1 MTRSRPTAP
10 SNVRHVPTASRLD
23 AFSQTVRLT
32 VSAWRSGSTTP
43 ASQHGE
49 CGRSTSSAV
58 AVARSP
64 TMGSMEIRELRAFVV
79 VVEEGGLSAAARK
92 LHVSQS
98 ALSQTINSLERRLGA
113 RLLVRNHAGS
123 RTAAMAEVTRAAESQ
138 ATAGLI
144 RVGAP
149 LELPLD
155 LLPRALGQLAMA
167 YPDTQVK
174 VVHSSSATQ
183 LAALRA
189 GELDVGLVRDR
200 PTNPQLDIVLAVRE
214 AMGVILSTARAE
226 GIGGDTGVHLH
237 RLAGLHWMGFARSDS
252 PAWHDQV
259 TATLRAHGI
268 IVDDQPTDDRPVTP
282 EVKLAGIVTGRA
294 FGLASPGWG
303 QPLPEGLEWY
313 PLVDNPVVRRT
324 WAIWPAATRHRDVAA
339 LIAALDITAR

>member
-1 MTRSRPTAP
+1 
-10 SNVRHVPTASRLD
+10 
-23 AFSQTVRLT
+23 
-32 VSAWRSGSTTP
+32 
-43 ASQHGE
+43 
-49 CGRSTSSAV
+49 
-58 AVARSP
+58 
-64 TMGSMEIRELRAFVV
+64 MEIRELRAFVA

-98 ALSQTINSLERRLGA
+98 ALSQTIKSLERRLGA

-123 RTAAMAEVTRAAESQ
+123 RTTDAGATLLRKARGLIDHHDRVTAAMAALTTAAESQ

-155 LLPRALGQLAMA
+155 LLPRALSQLAMA
-167 YPDTQVK
+167 YPDTRAK

-183 LAALRA
+183 LAALQA

-200 PTNPQLDIVLAVRE
+200 PTDPQLDIALAVRE

-226 GIGGDTGVHLH
+226 EIGGDAGVHLH

-259 TATLRAHGI
+259 TATLRARASPWTSSR
-268 IVDDQPTDDRPVTP
+268 QT
-282 EVKLAGIVTGRA
+282 TGRSHPRSSSPA
-294 FGLASPGWG
+294 SAPAEHSDSPHPVGDSHSQKGWSGTRWWTTRSCGGPGLSGRP
-303 QPLPEGLEWY
+303 PLGTVTSLP
-313 PLVDNPVVRRT
+313 
-324 WAIWPAATRHRDVAA
+324 
-339 LIAALDITAR
+339 